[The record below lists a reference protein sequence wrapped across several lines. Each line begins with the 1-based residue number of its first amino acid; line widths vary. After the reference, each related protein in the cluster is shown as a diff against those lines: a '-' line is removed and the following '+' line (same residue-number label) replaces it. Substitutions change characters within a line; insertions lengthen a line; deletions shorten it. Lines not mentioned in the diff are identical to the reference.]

1 MPDVTTSI
9 FEEIPTDR
17 DHFVLFD
24 ESVERFGIALVAYA
38 VLVVLATPSDII
50 RAPVDCQFWEVAVE
64 GRFDSLSH
72 GSIIPHHALNA
83 SPKWLF
89 YRFFFFFIY
98 LTRKS
103 LSINELRSGASPA
116 AVSR

>member
-38 VLVVLATPSDII
+38 VLVVLAAPRDII
-50 RAPVDCQFWEVAVE
+50 RAPVDCQFWEEAVE
-64 GRFDSLSH
+64 GRFGFLSH
-72 GSIIPHHALNA
+72 ESSISQLSENA
-83 SPKWLF
+83 SEKGIYF
-89 YRFFFFFIY
+89 HFFSGGGRGAIGEGFFQNF
-98 LTRKS
+98 RKK
-103 LSINELRSGASPA
+103 A
-116 AVSR
+116 